1 MRTGIVDTTCCVNEP
16 EKIALK
22 RQKMISF
29 TVKMRLRKQKRG
41 KKRMKQ
47 IGNVEIPQEAFLAIL
62 KVNEK

>member
-1 MRTGIVDTTCCVNEP
+1 MKIFKKKVNLSLTIALFLRQLVRTGIVDTTCCVNEP

-41 KKRMKQ
+41 K
-47 IGNVEIPQEAFLAIL
+47 
-62 KVNEK
+62 NEG